1 MDPLNPADIS
11 FTFSAISTPSMR
23 PGSTWLSYWIL
34 GVVCCE
40 GLGQFLWVG
49 TGPPAA
55 LPAFVAGI
63 PRPLV
68 VGGALGLFQS
78 LVLAR
83 WLKGGSD
90 WWLPTSIGVIVGNFL
105 ASHLHPNWPIA
116 AWLPGAA
123 ATGFIMAVGQWLV
136 MRRSL
141 RRSAGWIVLCPCA
154 KMAGA
159 MIASWGVFLAAH
171 ASASPATKLLMVR
184 GGALIGLAL
193 TDGWLLGAALRGML
207 GPGNYRGPK
216 LRFPS

>member
-1 MDPLNPADIS
+1 
-11 FTFSAISTPSMR
+11 MR

-49 TGPPAA
+49 TSPPAW
-55 LPAFVAGI
+55 LPSFIAGI

-78 LVLAR
+78 LVLFR
-83 WLKGGSD
+83 WLKGGGD
-90 WWLPTSIGVIVGNFL
+90 WWLPTSIGAILGSFL
-105 ASHLHPNWPIA
+105 SSHLHPNWPIA

-123 ATGFIMAVGQWLV
+123 VVGFVTGAGQWLV
-136 MRRSL
+136 LRRLL
-141 RRSAGWIVLCPCA
+141 RRSAGWVILCPSA
-154 KMAGA
+154 KVAGA
-159 MIASWGVFLAAH
+159 LVGAWGVLLAGH
-171 ASASPATKLLMVR
+171 AVHSPSSQMLVARGASLL
-184 GGALIGLAL
+184 GLAL

-216 LRFPS
+216 LRFPA